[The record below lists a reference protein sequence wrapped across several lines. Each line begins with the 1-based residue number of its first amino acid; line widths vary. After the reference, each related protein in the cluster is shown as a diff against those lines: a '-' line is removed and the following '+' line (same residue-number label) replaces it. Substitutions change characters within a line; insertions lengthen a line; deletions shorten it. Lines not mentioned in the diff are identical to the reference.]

1 MAKVPKRVRKPSEKA
16 ASSQATA
23 AKTHKK
29 SMKVKLNVE
38 GRKPIPASKLV
49 APKQPPKSK
58 AKDKAPAVS
67 PIEVSSDSEEK
78 ENGEEEEDDEEK
90 DDNEDDE
97 DVERIN
103 APLIAKKLFD
113 QEDRRII
120 DSTKRV
126 SDVKEDHVDVP
137 STQDSEEDEV
147 IPPAN
152 KKDVDEILTLA
163 TKTYTLAWMA
173 YFDNVQF
180 DQDGGFSHTVIN
192 VRLH

>member
-58 AKDKAPAVS
+58 AKDKAPAAP

-78 ENGEEEEDDEEK
+78 EDGEEEEDDEEE

-97 DVERIN
+97 DVEGTN

-113 QEDRRII
+113 QEDRRITG
-120 DSTKRV
+120 STKRV
-126 SDVKEDHVDVP
+126 SDVEEDHVDVP
-137 STQDSEEDEV
+137 GTQDSEEDEV

-180 DQDGGFSHTVIN
+180 DQDGGSSHTVIS

>member
-1 MAKVPKRVRKPSEKA
+1 M
-16 ASSQATA
+16 
-23 AKTHKK
+23 
-29 SMKVKLNVE
+29 KLNVE

-58 AKDKAPAVS
+58 AKDKAPAVPS
-67 PIEVSSDSEEK
+67 IEVSSDSEEK
-78 ENGEEEEDDEEK
+78 ENGEKEEDDEEEN
-90 DDNEDDE
+90 DNENDE
-97 DVERIN
+97 DVEEIN

-113 QEDRRII
+113 QEDRRITGY
-120 DSTKRV
+120 TKRV
-126 SDVKEDHVDVP
+126 SDVEEDHVDVP
-137 STQDSEEDEV
+137 NTQDSEEDEV

-152 KKDVDEILTLA
+152 KKDVNEILTLA

-180 DQDGGFSHTVIN
+180 DQDGGFSHTVIS